1 MNNKFYPDNLKD
13 WVSVVA
19 SVACI
24 FAIVFWF
31 FFVILLFLV
40 YKKTGSFSI

>member
-13 WVSVVA
+13 WASFVA
-19 SVACI
+19 SVSCI

-31 FFVILLFLV
+31 FFVI
-40 YKKTGSFSI
+40 